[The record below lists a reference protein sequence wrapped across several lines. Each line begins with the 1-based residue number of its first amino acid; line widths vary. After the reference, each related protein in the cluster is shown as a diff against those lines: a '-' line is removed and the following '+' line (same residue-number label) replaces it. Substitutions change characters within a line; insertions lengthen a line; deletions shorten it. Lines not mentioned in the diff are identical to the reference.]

1 MSNQVQL
8 QDAILK
14 AIDALTQQR
23 IDKLQLDKTVTAVI
37 VTCTN
42 ALTREYKCSYNGG
55 NITTY
60 AAEGTTYT
68 NGQSVYV
75 LIPQGDMTK
84 RKVIIGESSAKEDDE
99 NISFVSSALSDYNL
113 IGKNAIT
120 DKKQIQ
126 PVGLHSYKKEEY
138 KLLYDYATRLDDT
151 RDYLGIEVEELNNNL
166 QQAEALMIEASFQT
180 RLPKAHK
187 ISQDGLYGLQ
197 FVLAFEDRNSTRNKY
212 EQFLP
217 EMEFQ
222 SKLQKDDSSIKKL
235 IKKLID
241 QMNEILANTSL
252 SWDIK
257 SHMVK
262 TFSENIK
269 KLSEEIQDDSAEE
282 VLIDF
287 VESLEG
293 VEKEEDLQNVTDKF
307 TDKYLGKL
315 SQLKIEIDTIWQNA
329 ALSLEEKKSQTQG
342 IVEQIRKLAEE
353 ITIPVVQGTIADLL
367 NHIEGIQ
374 QPEDV
379 EDVFD
384 DMQVEYTGK
393 IKYISY
399 IIDSNNMTGNPFRF
413 TSWSEQYQIFPIDI
427 ENFLYID
434 SILFYSKNFVEKDNI
449 VMADSW
455 GTDIFLKD
463 IEVYPLKKID
473 ATNGNYKL
481 GISMPQGS
489 TFKGNTSEDKLDIV
503 VKMIEKNVNNLSD
516 NTTFYWFK
524 EDNRVTAESDNFQM
538 YGGAGWA
545 WLKDKGN
552 NYTLYTSAYENRA
565 YENKYLCVAVY
576 KESVILKTYFTLY
589 NEAARRNIQIISS
602 LGAKFSFDRGK
613 PVLTCAIDG
622 KSEKF
627 EEDKLT
633 GHADNLFRFIWSKI
647 DEYNNTTIFSET
659 YEQLQQRYE
668 ELKKTPGVSYHD
680 LTALKNQMLSL
691 KDVSWN
697 KNVLIYPV
705 SQIDNNAKFK
715 CSVYLKD
722 TPDGDEYSVG
732 SAEILLQNEGVASPT
747 DYYITIENGDQ
758 VFQYSE
764 SGVAPNDKRYTDPL
778 EIKPLTCHFFDPAGL
793 EVNKDTYDVKW
804 LVPLE
809 NSMIVVPTKGMAMNN
824 ANNKIEWYV
833 EEIYPLAIDADYDY
847 QALNNQVTA
856 IVKYQGQEY
865 QQESKLLFT
874 KIGENGTNG
883 TDIVAKISPKLEV
896 KYNRLL
902 SITTGKSDVPC
913 YNDTQKT
920 PVTSETVVPLEFDLY
935 QRSTKLALE
944 DKPKWSIAGAA
955 KQSKFLSI
963 PNSLTSQID
972 WSEEYRD
979 RKFRYQII
987 KADIQ
992 YDKNDYYA
1000 FYPMP
1005 VIEYHNAGNLEVS
1018 LDKTTT
1024 IKSVTYN
1031 ADGRNPLYNKNQFIE
1046 LKFNYDNNKEFYIV
1060 WTAEGGEPEL
1070 SNSKDKVYD
1079 GNPKHAAF
1087 TLLLDSK
1094 EEQGSSTVIPA
1105 ENNLKKVYILP
1116 NDIYTGEYTNN
1127 LVHAAIYTSKTVYE
1141 NGGNTICD
1149 VYVPIHMSL
1158 NVYGL
1163 KSLNAWD
1170 GNHVEINED
1179 ENYVLAPQ
1187 IGAGKKN
1194 NKNQFTGILM
1204 GTSQTYDQKEEQV
1217 GLLGYSEGKQ
1227 SIWLDAET
1235 GKAVFGL
1242 PEQQA
1247 TQENQFTEGRI
1258 ELVPGGE
1265 SKIGQWRVG
1274 SRAIYN
1280 MTVPDA
1286 EGDGFTGVEP
1296 IRPYGDY
1303 AVRGAQIAIPQE
1315 AQGIILN
1322 ANPAYASYKG
1332 KPLTKANSKIDFD
1345 NANAA
1350 IREGDSFEVEIDP
1363 SKDSAFSIYRH
1374 TKWDKGVLTNDWH
1387 RYPLVGINAQGQ
1399 FYTNAIENEESSMGI
1414 GKIGAFGTV
1423 AADGKYVGAQFGY
1436 DKTNLFKFFISTEGK
1451 DDTINKTLFLT
1462 AGTDPTNEYTRPLSM
1477 NFKSI
1482 NLYASNSSKSQ
1493 ISDHRIE
1500 LSTKQLVL
1508 GQKDKTSLDL
1518 TFTNSEKEYNRL
1530 YTQTNLAITI
1540 PKNRTFSIENHGNDV
1555 PLFIFDNKEKNNN
1568 NKTSLNYGHITLSGG
1583 LYINTDKEIELE
1595 AKTKAHLGS
1604 KYFDF
1609 SLDYSTG
1616 VGQLAS
1622 DNGSALTINRDTGKN
1637 SSFVDNYGISIT
1649 AKQGGG
1655 IKLMSENAVGDLGK
1669 EAIRI
1674 EARLNNN
1681 IDTST
1686 YMTFTP
1692 EGQGFSTFSITS
1704 GCGNI
1709 WSEKGGV
1716 SGYNGLKLS
1725 AFAAPWAI
1733 FPSVKPGTNRSIEA
1747 SNDIFSNRNIQGAD
1761 FYWLSNKTGQY
1772 NGKDYTSSSLWAHI
1786 DALYSLLR
1794 ETRTYANNRANEAE
1808 SNAKAYTESYAAP
1821 KSHSHN
1827 YASATHTHDISIS
1840 KSWATVA
1847 KTIETDAKSVTWG
1860 IGGSGPNRVLTSAS
1874 VGVTSQVLDGIELK
1888 VSSPK

>member
-1 MSNQVQL
+1 
-8 QDAILK
+8 
-14 AIDALTQQR
+14 
-23 IDKLQLDKTVTAVI
+23 
-37 VTCTN
+37 
-42 ALTREYKCSYNGG
+42 
-55 NITTY
+55 
-60 AAEGTTYT
+60 
-68 NGQSVYV
+68 
-75 LIPQGDMTK
+75 
-84 RKVIIGESSAKEDDE
+84 
-99 NISFVSSALSDYNL
+99 
-113 IGKNAIT
+113 
-120 DKKQIQ
+120 
-126 PVGLHSYKKEEY
+126 
-138 KLLYDYATRLDDT
+138 
-151 RDYLGIEVEELNNNL
+151 
-166 QQAEALMIEASFQT
+166 
-180 RLPKAHK
+180 
-187 ISQDGLYGLQ
+187 
-197 FVLAFEDRNSTRNKY
+197 
-212 EQFLP
+212 
-217 EMEFQ
+217 
-222 SKLQKDDSSIKKL
+222 
-235 IKKLID
+235 
-241 QMNEILANTSL
+241 
-252 SWDIK
+252 
-257 SHMVK
+257 
-262 TFSENIK
+262 
-269 KLSEEIQDDSAEE
+269 
-282 VLIDF
+282 
-287 VESLEG
+287 
-293 VEKEEDLQNVTDKF
+293 
-307 TDKYLGKL
+307 
-315 SQLKIEIDTIWQNA
+315 
-329 ALSLEEKKSQTQG
+329 
-342 IVEQIRKLAEE
+342 
-353 ITIPVVQGTIADLL
+353 
-367 NHIEGIQ
+367 
-374 QPEDV
+374 
-379 EDVFD
+379 
-384 DMQVEYTGK
+384 
-393 IKYISY
+393 
-399 IIDSNNMTGNPFRF
+399 
-413 TSWSEQYQIFPIDI
+413 
-427 ENFLYID
+427 
-434 SILFYSKNFVEKDNI
+434 
-449 VMADSW
+449 
-455 GTDIFLKD
+455 
-463 IEVYPLKKID
+463 
-473 ATNGNYKL
+473 
-481 GISMPQGS
+481 
-489 TFKGNTSEDKLDIV
+489 
-503 VKMIEKNVNNLSD
+503 
-516 NTTFYWFK
+516 
-524 EDNRVTAESDNFQM
+524 
-538 YGGAGWA
+538 
-545 WLKDKGN
+545 
-552 NYTLYTSAYENRA
+552 
-565 YENKYLCVAVY
+565 
-576 KESVILKTYFTLY
+576 
-589 NEAARRNIQIISS
+589 
-602 LGAKFSFDRGK
+602 
-613 PVLTCAIDG
+613 
-622 KSEKF
+622 
-627 EEDKLT
+627 
-633 GHADNLFRFIWSKI
+633 
-647 DEYNNTTIFSET
+647 
-659 YEQLQQRYE
+659 
-668 ELKKTPGVSYHD
+668 
-680 LTALKNQMLSL
+680 
-691 KDVSWN
+691 
-697 KNVLIYPV
+697 
-705 SQIDNNAKFK
+705 
-715 CSVYLKD
+715 
-722 TPDGDEYSVG
+722 
-732 SAEILLQNEGVASPT
+732 
-747 DYYITIENGDQ
+747 
-758 VFQYSE
+758 
-764 SGVAPNDKRYTDPL
+764 
-778 EIKPLTCHFFDPAGL
+778 
-793 EVNKDTYDVKW
+793 
-804 LVPLE
+804 
-809 NSMIVVPTKGMAMNN
+809 
-824 ANNKIEWYV
+824 
-833 EEIYPLAIDADYDY
+833 
-847 QALNNQVTA
+847 
-856 IVKYQGQEY
+856 
-865 QQESKLLFT
+865 
-874 KIGENGTNG
+874 
-883 TDIVAKISPKLEV
+883 
-896 KYNRLL
+896 
-902 SITTGKSDVPC
+902 
-913 YNDTQKT
+913 
-920 PVTSETVVPLEFDLY
+920 
-935 QRSTKLALE
+935 
-944 DKPKWSIAGAA
+944 
-955 KQSKFLSI
+955 
-963 PNSLTSQID
+963 
-972 WSEEYRD
+972 
-979 RKFRYQII
+979 
-987 KADIQ
+987 
-992 YDKNDYYA
+992 
-1000 FYPMP
+1000 MP